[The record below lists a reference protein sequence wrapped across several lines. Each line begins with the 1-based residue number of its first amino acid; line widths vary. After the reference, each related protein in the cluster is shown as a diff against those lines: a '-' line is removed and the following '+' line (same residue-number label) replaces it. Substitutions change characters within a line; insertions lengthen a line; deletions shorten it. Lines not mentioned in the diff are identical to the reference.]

1 MFRGSKTLRV
11 SGNTSNFFYSSSNF
25 IFSLMSSPVSE
36 VVAGSVVGLAASLVE
51 SEVFGFA
58 RLGFSCFL
66 DLLTSN
72 FSSACFLN
80 FEAIG
85 PSLLLMEFWDLW
97 LCSFDLLVVTV
108 TGVVPDF
115 GAFEK
120 PECCFKSNADSS
132 MSDVLSLVDFRL
144 FL

>member
-25 IFSLMSSPVSE
+25 IFSLISSPVSE
-36 VVAGSVVGLAASLVE
+36 VVAGSVIGLASLLV

-58 RLGFSCFL
+58 RLGFYCFF

-120 PECCFKSNADSS
+120 PECCFKSNVDSS
-132 MSDVLSLVDFRL
+132 MSDVLSLVDFCL
-144 FL
+144 SL